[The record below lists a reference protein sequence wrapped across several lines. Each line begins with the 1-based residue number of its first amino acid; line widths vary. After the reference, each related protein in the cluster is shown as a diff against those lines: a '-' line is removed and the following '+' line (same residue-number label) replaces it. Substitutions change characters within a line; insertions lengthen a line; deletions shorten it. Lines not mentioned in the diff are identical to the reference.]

1 MHLFLYIF
9 LENCFYIFI
18 IKFNTTFNYHIIIKY
33 LIPYFMKKRRIEG
46 IKDMKNMKK
55 NIIKK
60 KKLIQQ
66 LVVNIVRFGN
76 IILIM
81 ILQKKS
87 DVIIAKLLLL
97 SIKEV
102 LLVCQVISSQ
112 DTR

>member
-1 MHLFLYIF
+1 MSHPIF
-9 LENCFYIFI
+9 YEEEEDGG
-18 IKFNTTFNYHIIIKY
+18 
-33 LIPYFMKKRRIEG
+33 M
-46 IKDMKNMKK
+46 KDMKNMKK

-66 LVVNIVRFGN
+66 LVVNVVRFGN

-81 ILQKKS
+81 ILQKRP
-87 DVIIAKLLLL
+87 DVIIAKPLLL

-102 LLVCQVISSQ
+102 LLVCQVISDQ